1 MIYLVA
7 AFFGVLV
14 MLHHIYFDLGIQATS
29 WGLRY
34 VLIWAVWT
42 TSLSVMLLL
51 FRTEGLI

>member
-14 MLHHIYFDLGIQATS
+14 MLHHIYFDLGIETTS

-34 VLIWAVWT
+34 VAIWAAWT
-42 TSLSVMLLL
+42 TSLSLLLTL